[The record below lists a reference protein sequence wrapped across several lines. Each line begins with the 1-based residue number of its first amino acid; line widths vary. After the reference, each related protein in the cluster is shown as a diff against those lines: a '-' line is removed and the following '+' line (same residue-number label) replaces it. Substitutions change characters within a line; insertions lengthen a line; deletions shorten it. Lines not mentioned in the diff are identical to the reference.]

1 MLLAFLIMVGFIEA
15 QVNRLPITPQFTCW
29 FANYTQIGVTTQFER
44 QRYLVFG
51 YTNNGETT
59 QIRRT
64 DGPVS
69 RLNNLFS
76 IPSVPPV
83 QVTDF
88 YQGVHLF
95 AFEVRVLDNQ
105 AIEWRLANS
114 TVRVEARNRTIDT
127 MCMVKYNRRCPD
139 SGIHNNSSLFRG
151 FCDTVITPFCDTRFS
166 CVGGG
171 CNIIAAPICP
181 GNDICIESNLTC
193 QATPTPPPPTISIP
207 PTPVPTPAPTPPTL
221 VTSSPTLAPTRQPT
235 NAPTLA
241 PITSAPT
248 TKAPTT
254 RAPTTRTPTR
264 RPTSSPTQSPTP
276 EPTGLATPSTLN
288 ILTRVGIIVALAV
301 AMILVVLFA
310 MVTRRSTTT
319 GRR

>member
-1 MLLAFLIMVGFIEA
+1 MLLAFLMMVGFIEA
-15 QVNRLPITPQFTCW
+15 QRLPITPQFTCW
-29 FANYTQIGVTTQFER
+29 FANYTEINATQFKR
-44 QRYLVFG
+44 QLYLVFG
-51 YTNNGETT
+51 YTNDGNET
-59 QIRRT
+59 QLDVF
-64 DGPVS
+64 DGPVA
-69 RLNNLFS
+69 RRNRLFS
-76 IPSVPPV
+76 RPLALPQV
-83 QVTDF
+83 QVIDI
-88 YQGVHLF
+88 YPGVHLF
-95 AFEVRVLDNQ
+95 AFEVRVPPNQ
-105 AIEWRLANS
+105 SVTWFLANH
-114 TVRVEARNRTIDT
+114 TVIVGPRNLTSDT

-151 FCDTVITPFCDTRFS
+151 FCDTVITPFCGNRFS

-207 PTPVPTPAPTPPTL
+207 PTPAPTPVPTPPTL

-241 PITSAPT
+241 PITPAPT

-254 RAPTTRTPTR
+254 RAPTTRAPTR
-264 RPTSSPTQSPTP
+264 RPTTSPTPSPTP

-288 ILTRVGIIVALAV
+288 ILTRVGTIVALAV